1 MKNLLPYF
9 KGQRL
14 KCALAPLFKMLEATL
29 ELIVPLI
36 VADIIDNG
44 IASGNRNYI
53 LSRCIRLIILGFV
66 GLVFSVTAQYF
77 SARAAVSFV
86 KELKHSIYKKIQ
98 NLSFSQFDKI
108 GTSTLITRL
117 TSDMDSI
124 QNGVNLTLRLL
135 LRSPFV
141 VFGACIMA
149 FRVDARSSVSFAA
162 AVPLMSAV
170 IFGLMALTIPLN
182 KKIREA
188 LDSSLLTTRESITGA
203 RVLRAYGIE
212 DSALTEFERKNDFLT
227 ALQEKTG
234 RLSALLN
241 PLTCLIVNSAVALLI
256 WLGAQRVFAGVI
268 TCGAVVALYNYMS
281 QILVELIKLANLIV
295 TLTKSIACAGRIS
308 SLLDA
313 REESPEPENKAGE
326 INDYIVFDNVS
337 FTYPDGA
344 EPAIQGVSFSVKSGE
359 KIGIIGSTG
368 SGKST
373 LVELL
378 AGFYRPTQGNIYIEG
393 KSAASLEKDELSSK
407 IAFAEQ
413 KAVIFKGT
421 VRSNLTYGNPE
432 ASDADLIG
440 ALKAAQAYDFVFE
453 KGSGIDC
460 VTEQKGR
467 NFSGGQRQ
475 RLSVARALAAKT
487 DILILDDT
495 SSALDYLTDLNM
507 RREISALKYRAVF
520 TVSQRTGS
528 IMDCDKII
536 LLENGKATVGTHS
549 QLLKE
554 NEVYR
559 EIHYSQFE
567 EDDPAF
573 EKGGIPV

>member
-1 MKNLLPYF
+1 MRNLLPYF
-9 KGQRL
+9 RGQRL
-14 KCALAPLFKMLEATL
+14 KCVLAPLFKMLEATL

-44 IASGNRNYI
+44 IASGDKNYI
-53 LSRCIRLIILGFV
+53 ISRCLQLIVLGFA

-86 KELKHSIYKKIQ
+86 KNLKHAIYKKIQ
-98 NLSFSQFDKI
+98 YLSFSQFDKN

-117 TSDMDSI
+117 TSDMDSV

-149 FRVDARSSVSFAA
+149 FRVDTHSSVSFAA
-162 AVPLMSAV
+162 AVPLMSV
-170 IFGLMALTIPLN
+170 IIFGLMMLTIPLN

-188 LDSSLLTTRESITGA
+188 LDGALLTTRESITGA
-203 RVLRAYGIE
+203 RVLRAFGRE
-212 DSALTEFERKNDFLT
+212 RDAVSEFEDKNTYLT
-227 ALQEKTG
+227 LLQEKTG

-241 PLTCLIVNSAVALLI
+241 PLTCLTVNSAVALLI
-256 WLGAQRVFAGVI
+256 WLGAQRVNAGFI

-308 SLLDA
+308 SLLGIED
-313 REESPEPENKAGE
+313 EEIPESGKTCVSD
-326 INDYIVFDNVS
+326 DYIVFDNVS
-337 FTYPDGA
+337 FTYPGA
-344 EPAIQGVSFSVKSGE
+344 SEPSLENISFTVGKGE
-359 KIGIIGSTG
+359 RIGIIGSTG
-368 SGKST
+368 AGKTT
-373 LVELL
+373 LVNLL
-378 AGFYRPTQGNIYIEG
+378 AGFYRPTSGDIFING
-393 KSAASLEKDELSSK
+393 KSVSSYGREELSS
-407 IAFAEQ
+407 IISYAEQ

-421 VRSNLTYGNPE
+421 VRSNLLFGNPQATDSE
-432 ASDADLIG
+432 LTD
-440 ALKAAQAYDFVFE
+440 ALKAAQAYEFVSE
-453 KGSGIDC
+453 KPGGLDC
-460 VTEQKGR
+460 ITEQRGR

-475 RLSVARALAAKT
+475 RLSVARALAAKS

-507 RREISALKYRAVF
+507 RRAVSELDYRAVF

-528 IMDCDKII
+528 IMDCDRII
-536 LLENGKATVGTHS
+536 LLENGRASAGTHS
-549 QLLKE
+549 QLLE
-554 NEVYR
+554 SSDVYR

-567 EDDPAF
+567 EDDPLYA
-573 EKGGIPV
+573 KGGLPV